1 MPQVRSCL
9 LPPQRYARRAA
20 LVGIVA
26 VAAGWGVMPVSAS
39 DLAPQVYR
47 LAGTEIRATS
57 SSGTFTGEGL
67 RSPGNALVWK
77 ATVRHTALNRNP
89 ATPAQITGGTV
100 ALRLWSKRS
109 LSVISGDVTEGTV
122 TFNKMRSSTAA
133 CAKEVYDVS
142 GILGNVRSGGLV
154 GHGAIQVA
162 LTHHRRMIWG
172 HCITYGATLSGNL
185 SLSF

>member
-9 LPPQRYARRAA
+9 LPLQRYARRAA
-20 LVGIVA
+20 LVAIVA

-39 DLAPQVYR
+39 DPAPQVYR

-57 SSGTFTGEGL
+57 SSGTFAGEGL

-100 ALRLWSKRS
+100 ALRLFAQSEACPS
-109 LSVISGDVTEGTV
+109 SAETVTEG
-122 TFNKMRSSTAA
+122 FNKTHSSTAA
-133 CAKEVYDVS
+133 CATEVYDVS
-142 GILGNVRSGGLV
+142 GILGNVRTGGLV